1 MTAKKEEEKTRNGK
15 KKGAKKWGNKI
26 EEDGPPLAP
35 GNLVHFSHALTKKD
49 ICSWSNRLNKSLAS
63 FVANSCVPC
72 VLFFF
77 FAMRVASFLMCYS
90 DFFFLASKLFFNT
103 RRRKDDRSPSF
114 VSEVRIF
121 RYLFFICPG
130 PLVVW
135 HLICCAPVEAKELQ
149 RMKANVLPCTLR
161 WEWIE
166 RN

>member
-1 MTAKKEEEKTRNGK
+1 LTAKKEEEKTRNGK

-77 FAMRVASFLMCYS
+77 LQCVSQVFSCVIRI
-90 DFFFLASKLFFNT
+90 FFFLPANCFLIQGEEKTTGALL
-103 RRRKDDRSPSF
+103 SF
-114 VSEVRIF
+114 
-121 RYLFFICPG
+121 P
-130 PLVVW
+130 
-135 HLICCAPVEAKELQ
+135 K
-149 RMKANVLPCTLR
+149 
-161 WEWIE
+161 
-166 RN
+166 